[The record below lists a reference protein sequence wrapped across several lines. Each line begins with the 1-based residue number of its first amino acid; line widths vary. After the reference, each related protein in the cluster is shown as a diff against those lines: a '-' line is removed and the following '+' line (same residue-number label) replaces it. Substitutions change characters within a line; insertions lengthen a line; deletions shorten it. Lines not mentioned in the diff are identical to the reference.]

1 MRAAA
6 LAATLIVTA
15 AAASACKHDGAPR
28 ADRLSAQDA
37 GRALIDRNWMDRWP
51 QHKDDRL
58 RLYRFTPSM
67 GGGVYQDRK
76 VYKGQFELF
85 QYKAGDG
92 AIEFRFPDTGE
103 AVRSPFLVERVKNHE
118 PFDLKLVIV
127 DDPRGP
133 GVYWA
138 RSDMRGGDLDPA
150 TATATA
156 NANAS
161 AR

>member
-6 LAATLIVTA
+6 LAATVLVTA
-15 AAASACKHDGAPR
+15 AAASACKRDGAPR
-28 ADRLSAQDA
+28 ADLLSTQDA
-37 GRALIDRNWMDRWP
+37 GRALVDRNWMDRWP
-51 QHKDDRL
+51 EHKDDRL

-67 GGGVYQDRK
+67 GGGVYQDRT
-76 VYKGQFELF
+76 VYKGKFELF

-92 AIEFRFPDTGE
+92 TIEFRFPDTDE
-103 AVRSPFLVERVKNHE
+103 RVRSPFIVERVRNHR
-118 PFDLKLVIV
+118 PFDLKLTIA

-133 GVYWA
+133 GVYWS

-150 TATATA
+150 AAI
-156 NANAS
+156 

>member
-6 LAATLIVTA
+6 LAATVVLTAATA
-15 AAASACKHDGAPR
+15 AACHRGASGPR
-28 ADRLSAQDA
+28 ADRLSAKDA

-76 VYKGQFELF
+76 VFRGQFELF
-85 QYKAGDG
+85 QYTTGDG
-92 AIEFRFPDTGE
+92 TIDFHFPDTDE
-103 AVRSPFLVERVKNHE
+103 RVRSPFIVERVKNHD
-118 PFDLKLVIV
+118 PFDLKLIIA

-138 RSDMRGGDLDPA
+138 RSDMRGGDLDPS
-150 TATATA
+150 
-156 NANAS
+156 S
-161 AR
+161 AAR